1 MHCDG
6 ENSLASLTHIRIVVV
21 EPAGALNLGSIARV
35 MKNMGLGQLFLVNP
49 HCNHLGQEAFLMAV
63 HGREFLER
71 AVVVPDLTTAL
82 TGCKKAIATT
92 GLQRSLPMPV
102 ETPKAALPWFLED
115 DQPSA
120 LIFGREDHGLSNG
133 ELNQAQRLV
142 CIPTG
147 DAYTSLNLAQA
158 VAVCGYEL
166 RSLATEKPTFAPRE
180 ITTVTP
186 DLADLS
192 ELEGYYQ
199 HLERVLLQVGFLYPH
214 TSASRMETFRDL
226 YHRASPSSREVAML
240 RGILRQVEWAI
251 ANAASPE

>member
-1 MHCDG
+1 MKTLD
-6 ENSLASLTHIRIVVV
+6 HIRIVVV

-35 MKNMGLGQLFLVNP
+35 MKNMGLSQLYLVNP
-49 HCNHLGQEAFLMAV
+49 QCNHLGQEAFLMAV
-63 HGREFLER
+63 HGRELLEK
-71 AVVVPDLTTAL
+71 AVIVEDLPTAL
-82 TGCKKAIATT
+82 QGCKKAIATT

-102 ETPKAALPWFLED
+102 ETPKQALPWFLVD

-133 ELNQAQRLV
+133 ELNLAQRLV

-147 DAYTSLNLAQA
+147 DEYTSLNLAQA
-158 VAVCGYEL
+158 VTVFAYEL
-166 RSLATEKPTFAPRE
+166 RSLLTESTSPVATLPPVSPE
-180 ITTVTP
+180 
-186 DLADLS
+186 DLADLQ

-214 TSASRMETFRDL
+214 TATSRMETFRHL
-226 YHRASPSSREVAML
+226 YRRANPSSRDVAML

-251 ANAASPE
+251 ANGASAKP